1 MGVVG
6 SVVILEGREGERRKL
21 GEEGQRKRRERE
33 GGMKGESISK
43 VPLCEQEGKH
53 STQ

>member
-1 MGVVG
+1 MLLCTGG

-33 GGMKGESISK
+33 GGMKGE
-43 VPLCEQEGKH
+43 EGGRGNRN
-53 STQ
+53 